1 MDVNKKWFY
10 LLFSS
15 SVIAFLLSFSGTL
28 DRASGN
34 QLTGSK
40 PTNLYKVKDDKET
53 TRPRAPNFTLKSL
66 KGDQLSLND
75 FRGRYVLLNMW
86 ASWCAPCRQEASS
99 LVRIDEAFS
108 DKQLMVIGVNMTSQE
123 SSLSNVEAFV
133 KKHNIRFP
141 ILLDQNGNVMDLYRV
156 LGIPTTYLL
165 DRKGRVMERFRGVI
179 TLDKITEILNGP
191 LVK

>member
-1 MDVNKKWFY
+1 MNKKWFY